1 MIMDSELVIE
11 IIKKNNIYIEK
22 IMETHHLFN
31 SLKAFREN
39 NELINE
45 HFFKPVQK
53 RLKKGK

>member
-1 MIMDSELVIE
+1 MDSELVIE